1 MSADIHGLV
10 GAYAVEA
17 VDDSERAAFEAH
29 LAECPEC
36 RAEVSSLREAAAQ
49 LGVLA
54 ATAPPSGM
62 RDAVLARIATVRP
75 LPPLGADPH
84 SAPAPEPASAPVD
97 APSAAP
103 LPGAAPAV
111 PAAQDATPAGPASP
125 LATEPTH
132 LVPVPFPVTAPPTTA
147 TSTEG
152 SSGGVV
158 VPLRRRRAMT
168 WLAGVAAA
176 AALVIGGLVWS
187 PWSDSGPGGGGPVT
201 ATERVLEAKDAQRF
215 VKVIDGARATIVRS
229 PSLGKAVLIA
239 DNMPSAPAGKDFQ
252 IWFDQPGKGMQSAL
266 VMPHGSAPTVTVMLE
281 GDATTATGAGIT
293 LEPAGGS
300 PEPTSAPLALF
311 SFS

>member
-10 GAYAVEA
+10 GAYAVDA
-17 VDDSERAAFEAH
+17 VDDHERTAFEAH

-36 RAEVSSLREAAAQ
+36 RAEVSSLREAAAH
-49 LGVLA
+49 LAVLA
-54 ATAPPSGM
+54 ETAPPSGM
-62 RDAVLARIATVRP
+62 RDAVLGRIATVRP

-84 SAPAPEPASAPVD
+84 AGPQSPTVLGSAPVD
-97 APSAAP
+97 PAAAERRSEPAPAAP
-103 LPGAAPAV
+103 
-111 PAAQDATPAGPASP
+111 DTTGPASP
-125 LATEPTH
+125 HLDEPTH
-132 LVPVPFPVTAPPTTA
+132 LVPVPAPAPAGPTA
-147 TSTEG
+147 TTES

-187 PWSDSGPGGGGPVT
+187 PWSDSGPSTRLT

-252 IWFDQPGKGMQSAL
+252 VWFDQPGKGMQSAL

-281 GDATTATGAGIT
+281 GDATSATGAGIT

>member
-10 GAYAVEA
+10 GAYAVDA
-17 VDDSERAAFEAH
+17 VDDHERAAFEAH

-49 LGVLA
+49 LAVLA
-54 ATAPPSGM
+54 ETAPPSSM
-62 RDAVLARIATVRP
+62 RDAVLGRIATVRP
-75 LPPLGADPH
+75 LPPLGADLQAAPE
-84 SAPAPEPASAPVD
+84 APAALGSAPVD
-97 APSAAP
+97 PAAAEHHVE
-103 LPGAAPAV
+103 AAPAV
-111 PAAQDATPAGPASP
+111 HDTTATTPASP
-125 LATEPTH
+125 HLNEPTH
-132 LVPVPFPVTAPPTTA
+132 LVPVPLPETAGPTT
-147 TSTEG
+147 TED
-152 SSGGVV
+152 SVGGVV
-158 VPLRRRRAMT
+158 VPLRRRSALT

-187 PWSDSGPGGGGPVT
+187 PWSDSGPGGPGPIT

-229 PSLGKAVLIA
+229 PSMGKAVLIA
-239 DNMPSAPAGKDFQ
+239 DNMPSAPTGKDFQ
-252 IWFDQPGKGMQSAL
+252 VWFDQPGKGMQSAL

-281 GDATTATGAGIT
+281 GDAATATGAGIT

-300 PEPTSAPLALF
+300 PEPTSTPLALF

>member
-10 GAYAVEA
+10 GAYAVDA
-17 VDDSERAAFEAH
+17 VDDHERAAFEAH

-36 RAEVSSLREAAAQ
+36 RAEVSSLREAASQ
-49 LGVLA
+49 LGLLA
-54 ATAPPSGM
+54 ETAPPSGM
-62 RDAVLARIATVRP
+62 RDAVLGRIGTVRP
-75 LPPLGADPH
+75 LPPLADDLPLTPPVA
-84 SAPAPEPASAPVD
+84 SGPPAPHLD
-97 APSAAP
+97 A
-103 LPGAAPAV
+103 
-111 PAAQDATPAGPASP
+111 
-125 LATEPTH
+125 PTH
-132 LVPVPFPVTAPPTTA
+132 LVPVPAPGDVDEGRG
-147 TSTEG
+147 STGHE
-152 SSGGVV
+152 STDVEESRGGVV
-158 VPLRRRRAMT
+158 VPLRRRSALT

-187 PWSDSGPGGGGPVT
+187 PWSDSGPSTRLT

-229 PSLGKAVLIA
+229 PSMGKAVLIA
-239 DNMPSAPAGKDFQ
+239 DNMPSAPVGKDFQ
-252 IWFDQPGKGMQSAL
+252 VWFDQPGKGMQSAL

-281 GDATTATGAGIT
+281 GDAATATGAGIT